1 MSNIIGVIAIIANA
15 VAIGVSAWTEWK
27 QHQQEDHYKQGKEAE
42 LRLLARLEEEKRQRE
57 QAELRLLAQLEQE
70 RQQREQLEGHLL
82 AQLKQEK
89 LHYDDI
95 ECRFLAQLKQ
105 ETQQREQLEHRFL
118 SQLEQEQRQREQAEH
133 QLLAQLEQERQQ
145 REALELRL
153 LAQLEQ
159 ERQQRE
165 EIEPRLL
172 AQLEEEKRQREQ
184 AEHQLRV
191 QLEQERQQREEIER
205 CFPAQLEE
213 ERAEDYYRQG
223 LEKGK
228 RGNYREA
235 IKDFTEALHLNS
247 NSAKAYK
254 YRGLA
259 YSKLRENQAAIE
271 DFQKAAEL
279 YRQQEV
285 NEDYQDALDRIRNL
299 KDSNQQNQET
309 TEPVIQLPLGE
320 SITGE
325 LEGGIGEIETGI
337 RDLET
342 SLTNF
347 FGGFVAPQKTPNF
360 ASTLSKLLASGR
372 WMEADEETLRIMLK
386 VTGREKE
393 DWLNVASIQNFP
405 SEDLSAIDKLW
416 VKSSDGRF
424 GFSVQKRIWES
435 LGGNLKADDKIR
447 NLFGEDLGWRVNKKW
462 LRIDELTFNS
472 SAPVGHLP
480 AVAVRLGG
488 LSWGVDGFWW
498 EKREAYEFLLS
509 QKDW

>member
-1 MSNIIGVIAIIANA
+1 MSNIIGVIAIIASA

-159 ERQQRE
+159 EK
-165 EIEPRLL
+165 L
-172 AQLEEEKRQREQ
+172 
-184 AEHQLRV
+184 
-191 QLEQERQQREEIER
+191 QREEIER

-285 NEDYQDALDRIRNL
+285 NEDYQEALDRIRNL
-299 KDSNQQNQET
+299 KDSNQQQNQET